1 MVRGRDVEDVVDEE
15 VVVDDVALLLRAE
28 GLAELLELAVEVLGV
43 HGEAAREEADPLV
56 ERLDEA
62 LAVVAEV
69 GLEDVDRTRLV
80 EVLLDGVRAEHE
92 ALGDLHSALAWATWI
107 DKVNLDPRE
116 STVQISERLLFCAYA
131 VK

>member
-1 MVRGRDVEDVVDEE
+1 MVGGRDVEDVVDEE
-15 VVVDDVALLLRAE
+15 VVVDDVALLLRTE

-69 GLEDVDRTRLV
+69 
-80 EVLLDGVRAEHE
+80 
-92 ALGDLHSALAWATWI
+92 
-107 DKVNLDPRE
+107 
-116 STVQISERLLFCAYA
+116 
-131 VK
+131 